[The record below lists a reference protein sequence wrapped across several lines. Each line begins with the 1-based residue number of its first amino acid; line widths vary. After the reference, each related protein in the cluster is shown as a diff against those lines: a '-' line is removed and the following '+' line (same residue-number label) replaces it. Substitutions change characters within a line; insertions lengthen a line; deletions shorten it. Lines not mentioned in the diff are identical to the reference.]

1 MSECALRPRVRR
13 LVGSPASRRD
23 PNGGNRAQRVAER
36 MIYDDLLIHHDNDPI
51 LRDIHTDTSTFV
63 CVCSCDMMGWIYID
77 GGRIE

>member
-51 LRDIHTDTSTFV
+51 PVTYTQTNTHSCV
-63 CVCSCDMMGWIYID
+63 CVCVI
-77 GGRIE
+77 